1 MTSSKPAALT
11 AALTAGIALIAG
23 GQAVAQNFPQKPVRT
38 VIGYTP
44 GGTTDVVARI
54 IGQKLTE
61 LWGQSVIVD
70 SRPGAAGNIGAENI
84 AKSPADGYSMLL
96 GQNALAVSPA
106 MYTKMAYDVQ
116 RDLAT
121 VTSASITPHVIL
133 LHPSLPARNVKELI
147 ALGKKRP
154 NELLMAS
161 TGHGNSD
168 HMVAE
173 LFNTM
178 AGLKMVHIPYKGG
191 ALALKDLVGGQVVVY
206 FAGLASS
213 VQMIKAGRVNAI
225 AVTSKTRAKAVPEVP
240 TVAESGLPTY
250 EAVLW
255 QGYFVPAGT
264 PRDIINKLSTDI
276 NRVLAMPDTIERLAG
291 AGTDPFPGSPDQFA
305 AFLKVE
311 IDKWVKVVKSIGLK
325 MDN

>member
-11 AALTAGIALIAG
+11 AALTAGIVLIAG

-54 IGQKLTE
+54 IGQKLTD

-147 ALGKKRP
+147 ALAKKKP

-240 TVAESGLPTY
+240 TVAESGLPAY

-311 IDKWVKVVKSIGLK
+311 IDKWGKVVKSIGLK

>member
-147 ALGKKRP
+147 ALAKKRP

-240 TVAESGLPTY
+240 TVAESGLPAY

-264 PRDIINKLSTDI
+264 PREIINKLSTDI

-311 IDKWVKVVKSIGLK
+311 IDKWGKVVKSIGLK

>member
-11 AALTAGIALIAG
+11 AALTAGIVLIAG

-240 TVAESGLPTY
+240 TVAESGLPAY

-311 IDKWVKVVKSIGLK
+311 IDKWGKVVKSIGLK

>member
-213 VQMIKAGRVNAI
+213 VQMIKVGRVNAI

-240 TVAESGLPTY
+240 TVAESGLPAY

-264 PRDIINKLSTDI
+264 PREIINKLSTDI

-311 IDKWVKVVKSIGLK
+311 IDKWGKVVKSIGLK

>member
-1 MTSSKPAALT
+1 MHNQKHRLLAA
-11 AALTAGIALIAG
+11 ALIA
-23 GQAVAQNFPQKPVRT
+23 AAALPAAAQNFPQKPVRT

-70 SRPGAAGNIGAENI
+70 SRPGAAGNIGAENV

-147 ALGKKRP
+147 ALAKKKP
-154 NELLMAS
+154 GDLLLAS

-225 AVTSKTRAKAVPEVP
+225 AVTSKTRSKAVPDVP
-240 TVAESGLPTY
+240 TVAETIKGYESTNWYCMLGPAQMPAPLVERWHKEMTSALNTPEIKQALFERGIDAAPTT
-250 EAVLW
+250 
-255 QGYFVPAGT
+255 PAQ
-264 PRDIINKLSTDI
+264 LTDY
-276 NRVLAMPDTIERLAG
+276 
-291 AGTDPFPGSPDQFA
+291 
-305 AFLKVE
+305 LKSE
-311 IDKWVKVVKSIGLK
+311 TAKWTKVVKASNIK
-325 MDN
+325 PD

>member
-11 AALTAGIALIAG
+11 AALTAGIVLIAG

-84 AKSPADGYSMLL
+84 VKSPADGYSMLL

-240 TVAESGLPTY
+240 TVAESGLPAY

-276 NRVLAMPDTIERLAG
+276 NRVLAMPDTIERLAA

-311 IDKWVKVVKSIGLK
+311 IDKWGKVVKSIGLK
-325 MDN
+325 MDD

>member
-240 TVAESGLPTY
+240 TVAESGLPAY

-311 IDKWVKVVKSIGLK
+311 IDKWGKVVKSIGLK

>member
-240 TVAESGLPTY
+240 TVAESGLPAY

-305 AFLKVE
+305 AFL
-311 IDKWVKVVKSIGLK
+311 
-325 MDN
+325 

>member
-11 AALTAGIALIAG
+11 AALTAGIVLIAG

-240 TVAESGLPTY
+240 TVAESGLPAY

-264 PRDIINKLSTDI
+264 PREIINKLSTDI

-311 IDKWVKVVKSIGLK
+311 IDKWGKVVKSIGLK

>member
-11 AALTAGIALIAG
+11 AALTAGIVLIAG

-147 ALGKKRP
+147 ALGKKKP

-240 TVAESGLPTY
+240 TVAESGLPAY

-264 PRDIINKLSTDI
+264 PREIINKLSTDI

-311 IDKWVKVVKSIGLK
+311 IDKWGKVVKSIGLK

>member
-1 MTSSKPAALT
+1 VWAALATTT
-11 AALTAGIALIAG
+11 AFIVAGHAG
-23 GQAVAQNFPQKPVRT
+23 AQNFPQKPVRT

-70 SRPGAAGNIGAENI
+70 SRPGAAGNIGAENV
-84 AKSPADGYSMLL
+84 ARSPADGYSLLL
-96 GQNALAVSPA
+96 GQNAIAVSPA

-116 RDLAT
+116 RDLVT
-121 VTSASITPHVIL
+121 VTTASITPHVIV
-133 LHPSLPARNVKELI
+133 LHPSVPVRNVKELI
-147 ALGKKRP
+147 ALARSKP

-161 TGHGNSD
+161 TGYGNSD

-178 AGLKMVHIPYKGG
+178 AGIKMVHIPYKGG
-191 ALALKDLVGGQVVVY
+191 ALALKDVVGGQVAVY

-213 VQMIKAGRVNAI
+213 IQMIKAGRVNAI
-225 AVTSKTRAKAVPEVP
+225 AVTSKTRAKAAPEIP
-240 TVAESGLPTY
+240 TIAESGLPGY

-255 QGYFVPAGT
+255 QGYFAPVGT
-264 PRDIINKLSTDI
+264 PRDIVNKLSADI
-276 NRVLAMPDTIERLAG
+276 NRVLVMPDTVERLAA

-305 AFLKVE
+305 AFLKSE
-311 IDKWVKVVKSIGLK
+311 IEKWGKVVKSIGLK
-325 MDN
+325 LDN

>member
-11 AALTAGIALIAG
+11 AALTAGIVLIAG

-147 ALGKKRP
+147 ALAKKKP

-240 TVAESGLPTY
+240 TVAESGLPAY

-311 IDKWVKVVKSIGLK
+311 IDKWGKVVKSIGLK

>member
-11 AALTAGIALIAG
+11 AALTAGIVLIAG

-147 ALGKKRP
+147 ALAKKKP

-240 TVAESGLPTY
+240 TVAESGLPAY

-264 PRDIINKLSTDI
+264 PREIINKLSTDI

-311 IDKWVKVVKSIGLK
+311 IDKWGKVVKSIGLK

>member
-1 MTSSKPAALT
+1 MTSSKPAMLT

-178 AGLKMVHIPYKGG
+178 AGLKITHVPYKGNAP
-191 ALALKDLVGGQVVVY
+191 ALADLVGGHVDMA
-206 FAGLASS
+206 FNGLTS
-213 VQMIKAGRVNAI
+213 VMPLIKSGRLRVLGVTSIARTAALPEVQTLDEQGLKGFQAVAWNGLTAPARTPKDAI
-225 AVTSKTRAKAVPEVP
+225 AKTAD
-240 TVAESGLPTY
+240 TVARIIKSPEFAEQLKRDGSDPVGSTTA
-250 EAVLW
+250 E
-255 QGYFVPAGT
+255 FVAHL
-264 PRDIINKLSTDI
+264 RD
-276 NRVLAMPDTIERLAG
+276 E
-291 AGTDPFPGSPDQFA
+291 
-305 AFLKVE
+305 
-311 IDKWVKVVKSIGLK
+311 VVKWKKVLDRAGIKSF
-325 MDN
+325 

>member
-1 MTSSKPAALT
+1 MHNHKPKLLAA
-11 AALTAGIALIAG
+11 ALIA
-23 GQAVAQNFPQKPVRT
+23 AAALPVAAQNFPQKPVRT

-70 SRPGAAGNIGAENI
+70 SRPGAAGNIGAENV

-106 MYTKMAYDVQ
+106 MYAKMAYDVQ

-121 VTSASITPHVIL
+121 VTTASITPHVIL

-147 ALGKKRP
+147 ALAKKKP
-154 NELLMAS
+154 GDLLLAS

-240 TVAESGLPTY
+240 TVAESGLPGY

-264 PRDIINKLSTDI
+264 PREIINKLSTDI

-305 AFLKVE
+305 AHLKVE
-311 IDKWVKVVKSIGLK
+311 IEKWGKVVKSIGLK

>member
-106 MYTKMAYDVQ
+106 MYTKMTYDVQ

-147 ALGKKRP
+147 ALAKKKP

-240 TVAESGLPTY
+240 TVAESGLPAY

-311 IDKWVKVVKSIGLK
+311 IDKWGKVVKSIGLK

>member
-1 MTSSKPAALT
+1 MNHRTGLNLLAIVMT
-11 AALTAGIALIAG
+11 AAAGIAG
-23 GQAVAQNFPQKPVRT
+23 AQSFPQKPVRT

-61 LWGQSVIVD
+61 LWGQPVVVD
-70 SRPGAAGNIGAENI
+70 SRPGAAGNIGAENV
-84 AKSPADGYSMLL
+84 ARSPADGYSLLL
-96 GQNALAVSPA
+96 GQNAIAVSPA
-106 MYTKMAYDVQ
+106 MYTKMSYDVQ
-116 RDLAT
+116 RELVT
-121 VTSASITPHVIL
+121 VTTASITPHVIV
-133 LHPSLPARNVKELI
+133 LHPSVPANNVKELI
-147 ALGKKRP
+147 ALAKSKP

-178 AGLKMVHIPYKGG
+178 AGIKMVHIPYKGG
-191 ALALKDLVGGQVVVY
+191 ALALKDVVGGQVAVY

-213 VQMIKAGRVNAI
+213 IQMIKSGRVKAL
-225 AVTSKTRAKAVPEVP
+225 AVTSKTRAKAAPELP
-240 TVAESGLPTY
+240 TIAESGLPGY

-255 QGYFVPAGT
+255 QGYFAPAGT
-264 PRDIINKLSTDI
+264 PREVVNKLSADI
-276 NRVLAMPDTIERLAG
+276 NRVLVMPDTVERLAA

-305 AFLKVE
+305 AFLKSE
-311 IDKWVKVVKSIGLK
+311 IDKWGTVVRRIGLK
-325 MDN
+325 LE

>member
-11 AALTAGIALIAG
+11 AALTAGIVLIAG

-84 AKSPADGYSMLL
+84 VKSPADGYSMLL

-133 LHPSLPARNVKELI
+133 LHPLLPARNVKELI

-240 TVAESGLPTY
+240 TVAESGLPAY

-276 NRVLAMPDTIERLAG
+276 NRVLAMPDTIERLAA

-311 IDKWVKVVKSIGLK
+311 IDKWGKVVKSIGLK
-325 MDN
+325 MDD

>member
-1 MTSSKPAALT
+1 MHNNKLRLLT
-11 AALTAGIALIAG
+11 AALIGAVALPA
-23 GQAVAQNFPQKPVRT
+23 AAQNFPQKPVRT

-70 SRPGAAGNIGAENI
+70 SRPGAAGNIGAENV

-121 VTSASITPHVIL
+121 VTTASITPHVIL

-147 ALGKKRP
+147 ALAKKKP
-154 NELLMAS
+154 GDLLLAS

-240 TVAESGLPTY
+240 TVAESGLPGY

-264 PRDIINKLSTDI
+264 PREIINKLSTDI

-305 AFLKVE
+305 AHLKAE
-311 IDKWVKVVKSIGLK
+311 IEKWGKVVKSIGLK

>member
-1 MTSSKPAALT
+1 MHNNKLRLLT
-11 AALTAGIALIAG
+11 AALIG
-23 GQAVAQNFPQKPVRT
+23 AVALPAAAQSFPQKPVRT

-70 SRPGAAGNIGAENI
+70 SRPGAAGNIGAENV

-121 VTSASITPHVIL
+121 VTTASITPHVIL

-147 ALGKKRP
+147 ALAKKKP
-154 NELLMAS
+154 GDLLLAS

-240 TVAESGLPTY
+240 TVAESGLPGY

-264 PRDIINKLSTDI
+264 PREIINKLSTDI

-291 AGTDPFPGSPDQFA
+291 AGTDPFPGSPEQFA
-305 AFLKVE
+305 AHLKVE
-311 IDKWVKVVKSIGLK
+311 IEKWGKVVKSIGLK

>member
-147 ALGKKRP
+147 ALAKKRP

-240 TVAESGLPTY
+240 TVAESGLPAY

-291 AGTDPFPGSPDQFA
+291 AGTDPFPGSPEQFA

-311 IDKWVKVVKSIGLK
+311 IDKWGKVVKSIGLK

>member
-1 MTSSKPAALT
+1 MRNNKNRLLAA
-11 AALTAGIALIAG
+11 ALIA
-23 GQAVAQNFPQKPVRT
+23 AAALPATAQNFPQKPVRT

-61 LWGQSVIVD
+61 LWGQPVIVD
-70 SRPGAAGNIGAENI
+70 PRPGAAGNIGAENV
-84 AKSPADGYSMLL
+84 ARSPADGYSMLL
-96 GQNALAVSPA
+96 GQNAIAVSPA
-106 MYTKMAYDVQ
+106 MYAKMAYDVQ
-116 RDLAT
+116 HDLAT
-121 VTSASITPHVIL
+121 VTTASITPHVIL
-133 LHPSLPARNVKELI
+133 LHPSLLARNVKELI
-147 ALGKKRP
+147 ALAKKKP
-154 NELLMAS
+154 GELLMAS
-161 TGHGNSD
+161 TGYGNSD

-173 LFNTM
+173 LFNTT
-178 AGLKMVHIPYKGG
+178 AGIKMVHIPYKGG

-240 TVAESGLPTY
+240 TVAESGLPGY

-264 PRDIINKLSTDI
+264 PREIINKLSVDI
-276 NRVLAMPDTIERLAG
+276 NRVLAMPDTIERLSG

-305 AFLKVE
+305 AFLKSE
-311 IDKWVKVVKSIGLK
+311 IEKWGKVVKAIGLK
-325 MDN
+325 LDN

>member
-11 AALTAGIALIAG
+11 AALTAGIVLIAG

-147 ALGKKRP
+147 ALAKKRP

-240 TVAESGLPTY
+240 TVAESGLPAY

-311 IDKWVKVVKSIGLK
+311 IDKWGKVVKSIGLK

>member
-11 AALTAGIALIAG
+11 AALTAGIVLIAG
-23 GQAVAQNFPQKPVRT
+23 GQAIAQNFPQKPVRT

-147 ALGKKRP
+147 ALGKKKP

-240 TVAESGLPTY
+240 TVAESGLPAY

-276 NRVLAMPDTIERLAG
+276 NRVLAMPDTIERLAA

-311 IDKWVKVVKSIGLK
+311 IDKPKNRS
-325 MDN
+325 

>member
-1 MTSSKPAALT
+1 
-11 AALTAGIALIAG
+11 
-23 GQAVAQNFPQKPVRT
+23 
-38 VIGYTP
+38 
-44 GGTTDVVARI
+44 
-54 IGQKLTE
+54 
-61 LWGQSVIVD
+61 
-70 SRPGAAGNIGAENI
+70 
-84 AKSPADGYSMLL
+84 MLL

-147 ALGKKRP
+147 ALAKKKP

-240 TVAESGLPTY
+240 TVAESGLPAY

-311 IDKWVKVVKSIGLK
+311 IDKWGKVVKSIGLK

>member
-1 MTSSKPAALT
+1 MTSSKPAMLT

-240 TVAESGLPTY
+240 TVAESGLPAY

-291 AGTDPFPGSPDQFA
+291 AGTDPFPGSPEQFA

-311 IDKWVKVVKSIGLK
+311 IDKWGKVVKSIGLK

>member
-1 MTSSKPAALT
+1 MNHRTGLNLLAIVMT
-11 AALTAGIALIAG
+11 AAAGIAG
-23 GQAVAQNFPQKPVRT
+23 AQGFPQKPVRT

-61 LWGQSVIVD
+61 LWGQPVVVD
-70 SRPGAAGNIGAENI
+70 SRPGAAGNIGAENV
-84 AKSPADGYSMLL
+84 ARSPADGYSLLL
-96 GQNALAVSPA
+96 GQNAIAVSPA

-116 RDLAT
+116 RELVT
-121 VTSASITPHVIL
+121 VTTASITPHVIV
-133 LHPSLPARNVKELI
+133 LHPSVPANNVKELI
-147 ALGKKRP
+147 ALAKSKP

-178 AGLKMVHIPYKGG
+178 AGIKMVHIPYKGG
-191 ALALKDLVGGQVVVY
+191 ALALKDVVGGQVAVY

-213 VQMIKAGRVNAI
+213 IQMIKSGRVKAL
-225 AVTSKTRAKAVPEVP
+225 AVTSKTRAKAAPELP
-240 TVAESGLPTY
+240 TIAESGLPGY

-255 QGYFVPAGT
+255 QGYFAPAGT
-264 PRDIINKLSTDI
+264 PREVVNKLSADI
-276 NRVLAMPDTIERLAG
+276 NRVLVMPDTVERLAA

-305 AFLKVE
+305 AFLKSE
-311 IDKWVKVVKSIGLK
+311 IDKWGTVVRRIGLK
-325 MDN
+325 LE

>member
-147 ALGKKRP
+147 ALAKKKP

-213 VQMIKAGRVNAI
+213 VQMIKAGPVNAI

-240 TVAESGLPTY
+240 TVAESGLPAY

-311 IDKWVKVVKSIGLK
+311 IDKWGKVVKSIGLK

>member
-11 AALTAGIALIAG
+11 AALTAGIVLIGG

-240 TVAESGLPTY
+240 TVAESGLPAY

-291 AGTDPFPGSPDQFA
+291 AGTDPFPGSPEQFA

-311 IDKWVKVVKSIGLK
+311 IDKWGKVVKSIGLK

>member
-1 MTSSKPAALT
+1 MHKQKHSLLT
-11 AALTAGIALIAG
+11 AALIAAAALPA
-23 GQAVAQNFPQKPVRT
+23 AAQNFPQKPVRT

-70 SRPGAAGNIGAENI
+70 SRPGAAGNIGAENV

-121 VTSASITPHVIL
+121 VTTASITPHVIL

-147 ALGKKRP
+147 ALAKKKP
-154 NELLMAS
+154 GDLLLAS

-240 TVAESGLPTY
+240 TVAESGLPGY

-264 PRDIINKLSTDI
+264 PREIINKLSTDI

-291 AGTDPFPGSPDQFA
+291 AGTDPFPGSPEQFA
-305 AFLKVE
+305 AHLKVE
-311 IDKWVKVVKSIGLK
+311 IEKWGKVVKSIGLK

>member
-1 MTSSKPAALT
+1 MTSSKPAMLT

-240 TVAESGLPTY
+240 TVAESGLPAY

-311 IDKWVKVVKSIGLK
+311 IDKWGKVVKSIGLK

>member
-1 MTSSKPAALT
+1 MKIDKNIQAVTLALAALVVGAAPAA
-11 AALTAGIALIAG
+11 
-23 GQAVAQNFPQKPVRT
+23 AQNFPQKPVRT

-61 LWGQSVIVD
+61 LWGQPVIVD
-70 SRPGAAGNIGAENI
+70 SRPGAAGNIGAENV

-147 ALGKKRP
+147 ALAKKKP

-178 AGLKMVHIPYKGG
+178 AGIKMVHIPYKGG

-240 TVAESGLPTY
+240 TVAESGLPAY

-264 PRDIINKLSTDI
+264 PRDVINKLSADI
-276 NRVLAMPDTIERLAG
+276 NRVLVMPDTIEKLAS

-311 IDKWVKVVKSIGLK
+311 LEKWGKVVKSIGLK
-325 MDN
+325 LDN

>member
-147 ALGKKRP
+147 ALAKKKP

-240 TVAESGLPTY
+240 TVAESGLPAY

-291 AGTDPFPGSPDQFA
+291 AGTDPFPGSPEQFA

-311 IDKWVKVVKSIGLK
+311 IDKWGKVVKSIGLK

>member
-240 TVAESGLPTY
+240 TVAESGLPAY

-264 PRDIINKLSTDI
+264 PREIINKLSTDI

-311 IDKWVKVVKSIGLK
+311 IDKWGKVVKSIGLK

>member
-1 MTSSKPAALT
+1 MHNQKHRLLAA
-11 AALTAGIALIAG
+11 ALIA
-23 GQAVAQNFPQKPVRT
+23 AAALPAAAQNFPQKPVRT

-70 SRPGAAGNIGAENI
+70 SRPGAAGNIGAENV

-147 ALGKKRP
+147 ALAKKKP
-154 NELLMAS
+154 GDLLLAS

-240 TVAESGLPTY
+240 TVAESGLPGY

-264 PRDIINKLSTDI
+264 PREIINKLSTDI

-305 AFLKVE
+305 AHLKAE
-311 IDKWVKVVKSIGLK
+311 IEKWSKVVKSIGLK

>member
-147 ALGKKRP
+147 ALAKKRP

-240 TVAESGLPTY
+240 TVAESGLPAY

-311 IDKWVKVVKSIGLK
+311 IDKWGKVVKSIGLK

>member
-11 AALTAGIALIAG
+11 AALTAGIVLIAG

-147 ALGKKRP
+147 ALAKKKP

-240 TVAESGLPTY
+240 TVAESGLPAY

-291 AGTDPFPGSPDQFA
+291 AGTDPFPGSPEQFA

-311 IDKWVKVVKSIGLK
+311 IDKWGKVVKSIGLK

>member
-1 MTSSKPAALT
+1 MHKQKHSLLT
-11 AALTAGIALIAG
+11 AALIAAAALPA
-23 GQAVAQNFPQKPVRT
+23 AAQNFPQKPVRT

-70 SRPGAAGNIGAENI
+70 SRPGAAGNIGAENV

-121 VTSASITPHVIL
+121 VTTASITPHVIL

-147 ALGKKRP
+147 ALAKKKP
-154 NELLMAS
+154 GDLLLAS

-240 TVAESGLPTY
+240 TVAESGLPGY

-264 PRDIINKLSTDI
+264 PREIINKLSTDI

-305 AFLKVE
+305 AHLKAE
-311 IDKWVKVVKSIGLK
+311 IEKWGKVVKSIGLK

>member
-11 AALTAGIALIAG
+11 AALTAGIALIAS

-147 ALGKKRP
+147 ALAKKKP

-240 TVAESGLPTY
+240 TVAESGLPAY

-264 PRDIINKLSTDI
+264 PREIINKLSTDI

-291 AGTDPFPGSPDQFA
+291 AGTDPFPGSPEQFA

-311 IDKWVKVVKSIGLK
+311 IDKWGKVVKSIGLK